1 MAGKEQQW
9 LLTHDSHELKKGEVY
24 KGETLPLWLVGK
36 VIPVGDQVLEVAT
49 PADLKKLQTDLDEAN
64 DKVTSLAEANTKLQ
78 ADLDEAQKQLAD
90 LQKKAK

>member
-36 VIPVGDQVLEVAT
+36 AIPVGDQVLEVALVM
-49 PADLKKLQTDLDEAN
+49 PSCRL
-64 DKVTSLAEANTKLQ
+64 TSTRLRNKSTS
-78 ADLDEAQKQLAD
+78 
-90 LQKKAK
+90 